1 MTRFALLFFVA
12 ACAWGQT
19 ASTQILGLVTDAT
32 GKVVLQGTIG
42 SEAAL
47 ASPAP

>member
-1 MTRFALLFFVA
+1 MRVQNADDLAGFRTVV
-12 ACAWGQT
+12 
-19 ASTQILGLVTDAT
+19 VTDAT

-42 SEAAL
+42 SEAEL